1 MPDEHQPTVEE
12 LKAKAYKPMED
23 AKVLHPFYR
32 GKIETTLKCCVR
44 DFQDFGI
51 WYTPGV
57 SAPCL
62 EIKDDPEKV
71 YEHTNK
77 WNTVAVI
84 SDGTRVLGMGDI
96 GPKAGMPVMEG
107 KSLLYKYLGGVDGF
121 PLMVGT
127 KDPDEF
133 IQFVKLVQPG
143 LGGVNL
149 EDIAQPK
156 CFRILDTLRAECEIP
171 VWHDDQQ
178 GTACVTLAGLINA
191 LKVTGKKIDEVKIA
205 FIGSG
210 AANVAISRLIFAY
223 GARPELARVA
233 DSKGIL
239 HKGRSD
245 IEAVKD
251 EWVDKWKYCQITNEE
266 QRQGGIAEALKD
278 ADVCIALSKQGP
290 DTILP
295 EQIRAMNPDPIV
307 FLCSNPIPEM
317 WPWDA
322 KEAGAAVVATGRS
335 DFENQVNNS
344 LGFPGIFRG
353 TLDVRAKTITDEMC
367 IAAAE
372 ELAKVAEEQG
382 LRADYIMPTMDDWVV
397 FPREAAAVAMKAV
410 EQGIALRTDITYEQ
424 EVAEATAIIARA
436 RGMVQDQ
443 MALGYI
449 EMPKGSKAPMPTGRA
464 VRAVGRGVTG
474 AAKAGAQQ
482 AVGEARVRARELTTE
497 ARAEAR
503 KLLADAKAE
512 ARKIVADAKAEAR
525 KAGAG
530 TRSQAA
536 KTADG
541 ARAAAGK
548 ATDDARSAA
557 AKAAEEARAAATKA
571 ATGVGKAA
579 GEVSKK
585 SKEAAKTA
593 KAAAKEAAKQAKKAR
608 DNAKGKKKDKKGK

>member
-1 MPDEHQPTVEE
+1 MSNEAHPPTVEE
-12 LKAKAYKPMED
+12 LKAKAYQPMED
-23 AKVLHPFYR
+23 AMKLHPFYK

-57 SAPCL
+57 SKPCL

-77 WNTVAVI
+77 GNTVAVI

-96 GPKAGMPVMEG
+96 GPKAGLPVMEG

-121 PLMVGT
+121 PLMVNT
-127 KDPDEF
+127 KDPDEL

-156 CFRILDTLRAECEIP
+156 CFRILDTLREECEIP

-191 LKVTGKKIDEVKIA
+191 LKVVGRKMDEIKIA
-205 FIGSG
+205 FIGCG

-223 GARPELARVA
+223 GADREKCMLV

-245 IEAVKD
+245 IEAVKV
-251 EWVDKWKYCQITNEE
+251 EWTNKWDYCQTTNAE
-266 QRQGGIAEALKD
+266 QRQGSIADALKG

-290 DTILP
+290 DTIKKAW
-295 EQIRAMNPDPIV
+295 IKAMAPDPIV

-322 KEAGAAVVATGRS
+322 LEAGAAVVATGRS
-335 DFENQVNNS
+335 DFPNQVNNS
-344 LGFPGIFRG
+344 VGFPGIFRG

-372 ELAKVAEEQG
+372 ELARVAEDKG
-382 LRADYIMPTMDDWVV
+382 LKADFIMPTMDDWEV
-397 FPREAAAVAMKAV
+397 FPREAAAVAMKAI
-410 EQGIALRTDITYEQ
+410 EQGVALRTDLTFDA
-424 EVAEATAIIARA
+424 EVKQATAIIARA
-436 RGMVQDQ
+436 RGMVNDQ

-449 EMPKGSKAPMPTGRA
+449 PMPEGSPAPMPTVA
-464 VRAVGRGVTG
+464 AMKAVG
-474 AAKAGAQQ
+474 KAL
-482 AVGEARVRARELTTE
+482 V
-497 ARAEAR
+497 
-503 KLLADAKAE
+503 
-512 ARKIVADAKAEAR
+512 
-525 KAGAG
+525 
-530 TRSQAA
+530 SQAA
-536 KTADG
+536 DTAVD
-541 ARAAAGK
+541 AAK
-548 ATDDARSAA
+548 
-557 AKAAEEARAAATKA
+557 KAAEVIEDVARRAA
-571 ATGVGKAA
+571 
-579 GEVSKK
+579 
-585 SKEAAKTA
+585 EAAK
-593 KAAAKEAAKQAKKAR
+593 KAAESRKKS
-608 DNAKGKKKDKKGK
+608 